1 VDTGKTITSLT
12 GTRILLGAMGKDSS
26 RLTLAQMQRYIT
38 DNNLP
43 NKSSDTSTTGD
54 IYDYVVE
61 GLSAGAT
68 TVVLVE
74 LTTAIPIIGASCACF
89 GVNCV
94 TSINFKISP
103 ASD

>member
-1 VDTGKTITSLT
+1 
-12 GTRILLGAMGKDSS
+12 
-26 RLTLAQMQRYIT
+26 MQQYIT

-68 TVVLVE
+68 TVVIVE
-74 LTTAIPIIGASCACF
+74 LTTASWCIRI
-89 GVNCV
+89 VNTTTATTATTRIC
-94 TSINFKISP
+94 SGRHC
-103 ASD
+103 D